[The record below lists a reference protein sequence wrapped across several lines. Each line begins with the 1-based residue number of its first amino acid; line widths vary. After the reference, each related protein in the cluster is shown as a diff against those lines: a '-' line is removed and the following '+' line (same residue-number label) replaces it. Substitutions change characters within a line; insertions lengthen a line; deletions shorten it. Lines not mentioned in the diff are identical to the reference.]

1 MREEGEISDERPHR
15 RSARHEEKR
24 TTSRSHRSPPRSRR
38 SPPRHRESR
47 DSRNN
52 DRPAPRKSLNS
63 RLGTERTDV
72 RSGSGHE
79 RSDRKERS
87 ERDAHRTVRRDDR
100 RGDERRDSRP
110 SRRGDRNDR
119 LDERVS
125 GFPER
130 RTFTHPLARD
140 SDDRQEERS
149 YRREEKSKADADSW
163 GHDMF
168 EENNDESLGI
178 DRQRAFHNKSNED
191 RPFNPNSRSFDN
203 SRPFNN
209 NRNFDN
215 TRTDRRGSFGSQNAG
230 RVNRDDNEARG
241 TGRFQNNRD
250 NNREFGN
257 RDGRPGAPRQ
267 FGGNNR
273 FGNRREDRDFP
284 SRPTRP
290 VKQWDE
296 NNSKDFPDSGLESGP
311 ISRM

>member
-1 MREEGEISDERPHR
+1 MILENIDIYRVFH
-15 RSARHEEKR
+15 KMKKFKNL
-24 TTSRSHRSPPRSRR
+24 TS
-38 SPPRHRESR
+38 
-47 DSRNN
+47 
-52 DRPAPRKSLNS
+52 
-63 RLGTERTDV
+63 
-72 RSGSGHE
+72 
-79 RSDRKERS
+79 
-87 ERDAHRTVRRDDR
+87 
-100 RGDERRDSRP
+100 
-110 SRRGDRNDR
+110 
-119 LDERVS
+119 
-125 GFPER
+125 
-130 RTFTHPLARD
+130 
-140 SDDRQEERS
+140 Q
-149 YRREEKSKADADSW
+149 
-163 GHDMF
+163 
-168 EENNDESLGI
+168 ENNDESLGI

-284 SRPTRP
+284 SRPT
-290 VKQWDE
+290 VCW
-296 NNSKDFPDSGLESGP
+296 GGGGG
-311 ISRM
+311 